1 MPSAAEPSL
10 SRRAIAAGSAAAILL
25 TISGYAA
32 VVETAL
38 TKVRVARSGALL
50 AALDSAPAAQLERLS
65 DATVHNAVTAAPLDQ
80 RVMNV
85 AMARDAKLHGGAQTP
100 AWLAVLSRLGWRD
113 TTTLQNRLYA
123 VALRNQLTGV
133 LDISDALL
141 RRQQLIDQVT
151 QVLPLLEIEPTLR
164 PALVDRLAAQ
174 PGWRGVYLATSIGNL
189 RTPQQ
194 LTGRVRLI
202 EELARRGS
210 ITKSEVVPSINA
222 LDRAG
227 LQSQAFALW
236 QRVQPGVSRPLD
248 DGQFA
253 HASRSYD
260 AGYDP
265 VPFQWQMMTGEGFS
279 VDATRDGTRTPL
291 MIDWNGRGVPVFAQQ
306 RTSAMPGRYAL
317 DLDVPASDKAD
328 LPALSFK
335 LICGDT
341 ATPFSAVTGDPA
353 RLRTENAVTC
363 AFPTLQIGAD
373 VQSSAAAHQVTINR
387 ITMRRLDAAPDA
399 N

>member
-1 MPSAAEPSL
+1 MPSAAKPGL
-10 SRRAIAAGSAAAILL
+10 PRRAIAAVVTAAVLLAIF
-25 TISGYAA
+25 SYAA
-32 VVETAL
+32 VAATAL
-38 TKVRVARSGALL
+38 ARVSAARSGALL
-50 AALDSAPAAQLERLS
+50 ATLDAAPAALLDRLS
-65 DATVHNAVTAAPLDQ
+65 DATVHKAITAAPLDQ

-85 AMARDAKLHGGAQTP
+85 AMARDAKLHGGARTP
-100 AWLAVLSRLGWRD
+100 AWLAVVAQLGWRD
-113 TTTLQNRLYA
+113 TTALQNRLYA
-123 VALRNQLTGV
+123 IALRNELTGV

-151 QVLPLLEIEPTLR
+151 QILPLLEIEPTLR

-189 RTPQQ
+189 KTAQQ
-194 LTGRVRLI
+194 LTGRVRVI
-202 EELARRGS
+202 EELARRGP

-227 LQSQAFALW
+227 LQSQAYALW
-236 QRVQPGVSRPLD
+236 QRVQPGVTRPLD

-253 HASRSYD
+253 RASRSYD
-260 AGYDP
+260 ADHDP

-279 VDATRDGTRTPL
+279 VDATKDGTRTPL

-306 RTSAMPGRYAL
+306 RTSATLGRYAL
-317 DLDVPASDKAD
+317 ELDVPASDMPD

-341 ATPFSAVTGDPA
+341 TTSFSAVAGNPA
-353 RLRTENAVTC
+353 RLRTATAVPC
-363 AFPTLQIGAD
+363 AFPLLQIGAD

-387 ITMRRLDAAPDA
+387 ITMRRLNAVPDA
-399 N
+399 S